1 MWKIKY
7 INNLQFFILRYS
19 TKRREIYLEHLQ
31 EELYKQ
37 IKEEKGIVT
46 IFLKSGVRI
55 VGEVV
60 AIDKFTVLMLVD
72 GKQQLIYKQAVS
84 TIMK

>member
-1 MWKIKY
+1 M
-7 INNLQFFILRYS
+7 
-19 TKRREIYLEHLQ
+19 EHLQ

-37 IKEEKGIVT
+37 IKEEKGTVT

-55 VGEVV
+55 IGEVV
-60 AIDKFTVLMLVD
+60 GVDKFTLLILVD
-72 GKQQLIYKQAVS
+72 GKQQLIYKQAIS

>member
-1 MWKIKY
+1 
-7 INNLQFFILRYS
+7 
-19 TKRREIYLEHLQ
+19 LEHLQ

-55 VGEVV
+55 IGEIV

>member
-1 MWKIKY
+1 M
-7 INNLQFFILRYS
+7 
-19 TKRREIYLEHLQ
+19 EHLQ

-55 VGEVV
+55 IGEIV

>member
-1 MWKIKY
+1 M
-7 INNLQFFILRYS
+7 
-19 TKRREIYLEHLQ
+19 EHLQ

-37 IKEEKGIVT
+37 IKEKKRYCYN
-46 IFLKSGVRI
+46 FLKSGVRI

>member
-1 MWKIKY
+1 M
-7 INNLQFFILRYS
+7 
-19 TKRREIYLEHLQ
+19 EHLQ

-37 IKEEKGIVT
+37 IKRRKGTVT

-55 VGEVV
+55 IGEVV
-60 AIDKFTVLMLVD
+60 GVDKFTVLILVD
-72 GKQQLIYKQAVS
+72 GKQQLIYKQAIS

>member
-1 MWKIKY
+1 M
-7 INNLQFFILRYS
+7 
-19 TKRREIYLEHLQ
+19 EHLQ

-60 AIDKFTVLMLVD
+60 AIDKFTVLTLVD

>member
-1 MWKIKY
+1 M
-7 INNLQFFILRYS
+7 
-19 TKRREIYLEHLQ
+19 EHLQ

-55 VGEVV
+55 VGEIV
-60 AIDKFTVLMLVD
+60 AIDKFTILMLVD

>member
-1 MWKIKY
+1 M
-7 INNLQFFILRYS
+7 
-19 TKRREIYLEHLQ
+19 EHLQ

-55 VGEVV
+55 IGEVV

-72 GKQQLIYKQAVS
+72 GKQQLIYKQAIS

>member
-1 MWKIKY
+1 MFY
-7 INNLQFFILRYS
+7 IR
-19 TKRREIYLEHLQ
+19 RREQYLEHLQ

-55 VGEVV
+55 VGEIV

>member
-1 MWKIKY
+1 MRKIKY

-37 IKEEKGIVT
+37 IKEEKSIVT

>member
-1 MWKIKY
+1 M
-7 INNLQFFILRYS
+7 
-19 TKRREIYLEHLQ
+19 EHLQ
-31 EELYKQ
+31 EEMCKQ
-37 IKEEKGIVT
+37 IKEEKGTVT

-60 AIDKFTVLMLVD
+60 GVDKFTVLILVD

>member
-1 MWKIKY
+1 M
-7 INNLQFFILRYS
+7 
-19 TKRREIYLEHLQ
+19 EHLQ

-55 VGEVV
+55 VGKVV
-60 AIDKFTVLMLVD
+60 GVDKFTVLMLVE